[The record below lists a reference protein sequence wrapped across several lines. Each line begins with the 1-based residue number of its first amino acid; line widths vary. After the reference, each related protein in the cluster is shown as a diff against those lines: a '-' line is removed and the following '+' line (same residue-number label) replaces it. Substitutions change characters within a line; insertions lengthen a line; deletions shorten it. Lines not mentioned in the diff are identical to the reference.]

1 MEHPDDAERLIY
13 RLIYILKRLTDKWA
27 TLNLSSM
34 TSADFNVTFMPYF
47 MSIGNNGI
55 SNHALVN
62 KIKVTKQAVS
72 KTVKELESLGLVYTG
87 KNENDARSIMI
98 FLTPEGKI
106 LYTAVRKMADELT
119 VEYAKLIGVKK
130 YDQFI
135 DTLIRLVSF
144 HEHLDQS

>member
-1 MEHPDDAERLIY
+1 MEHPDDADRLIFK
-13 RLIYILKRLTDKWA
+13 LIYILKRLTDKWA
-27 TLNLSSM
+27 TLNLSTM
-34 TSADFNVTFMPYF
+34 TSVAFNVTFMPYF
-47 MSIGNNGI
+47 MSIGNDGI

-87 KNENDARSIMI
+87 KSENDARSIMI
-98 FLTPEGKI
+98 FLTPEGKV
-106 LYTAVRKMADELT
+106 LYTAVRKMADELSE
-119 VEYAKLIGVKK
+119 EYARFIGIKK

-144 HEHLDQS
+144 HEELDQ